1 MIAVD
6 TNILIYAH
14 RKESPFYETASRRL
28 IELSKQSSWGIPWP
42 CVHEFFS
49 IITHPTIFKSP
60 SPISLVIEQ
69 IEAMRQ
75 NPTLRLLSET
85 DLHWSHLR
93 EIIQTSHIRNGAI
106 HDAKIAAICLQHG
119 VRELWSADRDF
130 SRFPAL
136 KTVNP
141 LV

>member
-14 RKESPFYETASRRL
+14 RKESPFYDIASRCL
-28 IELSKQSSWGIPWP
+28 IELSKQSSWGVPWP

-49 IITHPTIFKSP
+49 IVTHPTIFKSP
-60 SPISLVIEQ
+60 SPILLAIEQ
-69 IEAMRQ
+69 IEAMRR

-93 EIIQTSHIRNGAI
+93 AIIQTGHIRNGAI

-130 SRFPAL
+130 SRFPQL